1 MSLSVTRASNASAAS
16 RQTENAL
23 WSRPSTAAR
32 YSSAVRSDGGK
43 QCPDEPE
50 HSPNKSQPNKSQR
63 MLGSN
68 STPTPTFAR
77 WTRNVDATF
86 GFSMLNLA
94 EGRDANVRLPHC
106 KWLCLVDVLRVK
118 ACGRAPCEDL
128 WKCARDNS
136 LQCVRAITV
145 IDVAR
150 GSGQCLASSAYSQTS
165 V

>member
-1 MSLSVTRASNASAAS
+1 MQAQPHAKQRMLYDLDKAQQHLGLQTEAIPVQCWMVASN
-16 RQTENAL
+16 
-23 WSRPSTAAR
+23 
-32 YSSAVRSDGGK
+32 VRTSQNIHRGTLG
-43 QCPDEPE
+43 
-50 HSPNKSQPNKSQR
+50 QPNKSQR
-63 MLGSN
+63 MLGSK

-94 EGRDANVRLPHC
+94 AGRDANLRLPLC

-118 ACGRAPCEDL
+118 VCGRAPCEDL

-136 LQCVRAITV
+136 LQCVGAITV

-150 GSGQCLASSAYSQTS
+150 GSGQCLASSAYTVRLLSDA
-165 V
+165 